1 MHYLVKIMHYKGSKM
16 GNELKTPFL
25 FRHMECDSMENSS
38 KDSAEDFYINQKR
51 SPLSDPNVLHC
62 FAYGECFWGSGH
74 VLSSS
79 YSKES
84 QREWWSFEYIVE
96 GNAIFICD
104 NKRYNIRAGDI
115 YILKPWKKI
124 CLRTEPRCIL
134 RKRCILLEGHLLDFI
149 CGNGRLEGMDF
160 FRPKDPK
167 RLEKIYDMFK
177 QLILGQDEFLEED
190 LSLQGYALLVE
201 LNRIAKPSEYPLA
214 LYMALN
220 LINTKPQSGFTLGS
234 LSSECKV
241 SISTLTRLFQ
251 RHLKIS
257 PVNYIIDRRLEQAK
271 LLLQISDMPLKEVA
285 ENCGYHSESFL
296 SRSFKKKFGVPPTSF
311 RRSRHNWL

>member
-1 MHYLVKIMHYKGSKM
+1 
-16 GNELKTPFL
+16 
-25 FRHMECDSMENSS
+25 
-38 KDSAEDFYINQKR
+38 
-51 SPLSDPNVLHC
+51 
-62 FAYGECFWGSGH
+62 
-74 VLSSS
+74 
-79 YSKES
+79 
-84 QREWWSFEYIVE
+84 
-96 GNAIFICD
+96 
-104 NKRYNIRAGDI
+104 
-115 YILKPWKKI
+115 
-124 CLRTEPRCIL
+124 
-134 RKRCILLEGHLLDFI
+134 
-149 CGNGRLEGMDF
+149 
-160 FRPKDPK
+160 
-167 RLEKIYDMFK
+167 MFK